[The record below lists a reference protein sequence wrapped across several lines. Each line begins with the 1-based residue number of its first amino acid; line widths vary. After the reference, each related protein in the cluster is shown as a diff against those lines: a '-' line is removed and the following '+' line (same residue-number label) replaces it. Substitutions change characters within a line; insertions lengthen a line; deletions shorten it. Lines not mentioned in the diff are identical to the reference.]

1 MTEFFVCAFDKTIG
15 IEGTYSKNPDDLGGE
30 TWKGI
35 SRNNYP
41 DWDGWRIIDQYKAN
55 VVFKN
60 HLSKVLSVNTELL
73 TLVRSFYYHEFW
85 MPLNLDKI
93 TLYQIAEEIFEAA
106 VNQGKKTAAR
116 YFQQALNLLNNNQK
130 HYSNIDDDGSI
141 GKNTIKALD
150 AYMLTANFPGRS
162 KERNLKTLLKIMNG
176 LQFERYVKICRN
188 SENQEIFVYGWM
200 NRV

>member
-1 MTEFFVCAFDKTIG
+1 MTELFLCAFDKLIG
-15 IEGTYSKNPDDLGGE
+15 FEGFYSNDPKDRGGE

-35 SRNNYP
+35 SRNNFP
-41 DWDGWRIIDQYKAN
+41 NWEGWKIIDRLKAITDRTQ
-55 VVFKN
+55 
-60 HLSKVLSVNTELL
+60 LSKVLSANNELL
-73 TLVRSFYYHEFW
+73 NLVRSFYYQVFW
-85 MPLNLDKI
+85 MALSLDKI
-93 TLYQIAEEIFEAA
+93 RVYEIAEEIFDTA
-106 VNQGKKTAAR
+106 VNQGAKTAAR

-141 GKNTIKALD
+141 GADSLKAFD

-176 LQFERYVKICRN
+176 LQFERYADICQKTE
-188 SENQEIFVYGWM
+188 SQEVFIYGWM